1 MGSLLGQR
9 LTEEVLSIG
18 NNEHKD
24 DGGKKGSNQGAQPV
38 AVEDNPQILLD
49 QSPCLADKHHL
60 LDGKGSLTVGQDP
73 GPSSSCMYRPGRE
86 CTVDSRQRKSKN
98 CAARP
103 SNKTEVG
110 GGDAPRKARYW
121 GLRLKCHHSHAK
133 PSILDE
139 EASDLCG

>member
-9 LTEEVLSIG
+9 LTKEVLSIG

-24 DGGKKGSNQGAQPV
+24 DGSKKGSNQGAQPV

-86 CTVDSRQRKSKN
+86 CTVDSRQRKSKKLC
-98 CAARP
+98 CAPIKQNRGRRWRRAEE
-103 SNKTEVG
+103 S
-110 GGDAPRKARYW
+110 
-121 GLRLKCHHSHAK
+121 
-133 PSILDE
+133 SILGTAAE
-139 EASDLCG
+139 MSSQPCKAKHSR

>member
-86 CTVDSRQRKSKN
+86 CTVDSRQRKSKTVLR
-98 CAARP
+98 AHQTKQRSAVATRRG
-103 SNKTEVG
+103 KLDI
-110 GGDAPRKARYW
+110 GD
-121 GLRLKCHHSHAK
+121 
-133 PSILDE
+133 
-139 EASDLCG
+139 CG